1 MSRVIFSISYPVKA
15 DCREEYLETIKAL
28 KEHLTT
34 TRNKDYSVF
43 ELKSKSNFFSEVYIC
58 KNEEEYDML
67 EDEEDDLSN
76 ELIDRIVNDYIQDG
90 KVEYR
95 TLTESV

>member
-1 MSRVIFSISYPVKA
+1 MPRVIFSISYPVKA
-15 DCREEYLETIKAL
+15 DSRDEYLGTIKAL
-28 KEHLTT
+28 KEHLTK
-34 TRNKDYSVF
+34 TRKKDYSVY
-43 ELKSKSNFFSEVYIC
+43 EQRNKANHFSEVYIC
-58 KNEEEYDML
+58 KDKEEYDML

-95 TLTESV
+95 TLIESV